1 MGRKQ
6 AMEEQLQQ
14 AVDARASPALP
25 TGSNII
31 IHVAKK
37 SHAAKK
43 PMRPGSIIIR
53 PRRPSRGRASSC
65 SQQLNVRPTPRTA
78 MLDGDQAH
86 VGTYARP
93 RPGPSGQPCLA
104 AARPHGQPYLMV
116 VEFVFR
122 RLTSNLHGLKP
133 TVDDRSE
140 QQKMIE
146 LLLAVSFSAA
156 PLTLYLPPVR
166 SLTIF
171 VQAMEEMLRGTRTII
186 TGRYYQR
193 LRVVCVRIFSCVLP
207 ASSR

>member
-1 MGRKQ
+1 RWQMATTSMPGSMQQPSSHESMRRSGMHKACGQHACGQPKAKIMGRKQ

-93 RPGPSGQPCLA
+93 WHCPSGDLVLP
-104 AARPHGQPYLMV
+104 
-116 VEFVFR
+116 
-122 RLTSNLHGLKP
+122 RL
-133 TVDDRSE
+133 
-140 QQKMIE
+140 
-146 LLLAVSFSAA
+146 
-156 PLTLYLPPVR
+156 
-166 SLTIF
+166 SLTAASI
-171 VQAMEEMLRGTRTII
+171 RWSSS
-186 TGRYYQR
+186 
-193 LRVVCVRIFSCVLP
+193 SCF
-207 ASSR
+207 AA